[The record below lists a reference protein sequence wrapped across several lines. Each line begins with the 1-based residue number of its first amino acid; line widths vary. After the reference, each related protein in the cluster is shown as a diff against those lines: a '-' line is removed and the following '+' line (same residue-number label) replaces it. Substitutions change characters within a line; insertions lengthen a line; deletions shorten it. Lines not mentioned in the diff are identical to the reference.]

1 MVLHEHTVHKYRRIC
16 RRLQRSVRI
25 KYRRHPDDVIA
36 LPLARLSN
44 RVDKRNSLLINASCL
59 AVDIGL
65 VVVGIE
71 NLQLVSGVAAT
82 GRRQKDA
89 AIAARLIGPGDT
101 LGDPPFNVE
110 LEIVELARSEEH
122 TSELQSHSDL

>member
-1 MVLHEHTVHKYRRIC
+1 MVLHEHTIHKYRRIR

-44 RVDKRNSLLINASCL
+44 RVDERNPLLINASCL

-71 NLQLVSGVAAT
+71 NLQLVSAV
-82 GRRQKDA
+82 
-89 AIAARLIGPGDT
+89 
-101 LGDPPFNVE
+101 
-110 LEIVELARSEEH
+110 ARSEEH
-122 TSELQSHSDL
+122 TSELQSRQYLVCRLLL